1 MSYTISVNENL
12 QKVNANTVKGIVVG
26 PGIITITSGEL
37 TKTFNINVKDYN
49 MLNDITVESGEGSDG
64 DITIDPAPA
73 P

>member
-12 QKVNANTVKGIVVG
+12 QKVNNNTIKGINVG
-26 PGIITITSGEL
+26 PGVITVTSGEL

-64 DITIDPAPA
+64 DITIEPAPE